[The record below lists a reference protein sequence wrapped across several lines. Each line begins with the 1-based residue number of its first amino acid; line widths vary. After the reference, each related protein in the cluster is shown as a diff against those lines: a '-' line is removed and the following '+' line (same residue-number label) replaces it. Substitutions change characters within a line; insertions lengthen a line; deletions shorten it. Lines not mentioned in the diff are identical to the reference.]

1 MALPKCNAKYSKAPK
16 LLSKGFDEYLTCVC
30 QIVLDSK
37 NRYSFKKTDKYL
49 F

>member
-16 LLSKGFDEYLTCVC
+16 LLSKGFDEYLRVC